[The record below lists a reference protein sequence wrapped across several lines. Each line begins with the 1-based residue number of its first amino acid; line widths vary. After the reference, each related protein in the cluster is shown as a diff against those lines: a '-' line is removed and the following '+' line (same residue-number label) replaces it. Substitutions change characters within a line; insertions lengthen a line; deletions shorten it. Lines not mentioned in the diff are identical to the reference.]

1 MNSAQVYMAF
11 CKYPCTNMNKIGILT
26 SVLPLGEGAAKPGIE
41 WPEGTQSALANYG
54 SLFHKP
60 TKCFI
65 PLGVS
70 IPLVFPLLQGET
82 LLTVYPTIIF
92 SKK

>member
-1 MNSAQVYMAF
+1 
-11 CKYPCTNMNKIGILT
+11 MNKIGNIT

-41 WPEGTQSALANYG
+41 WPVGTQSALANHG

-65 PLGVS
+65 SLGLS
-70 IPLVFPLLQGET
+70 IPLVFPLLQGGT
-82 LLTVYPTIIF
+82 RLTAYSTIIF
-92 SKK
+92 LAIMGLIRVTIS

>member
-1 MNSAQVYMAF
+1 MAF

-70 IPLVFPLLQGET
+70 IPLVFPLLQGERY
-82 LLTVYPTIIF
+82 LPFIQQLFFLKSDLMI
-92 SKK
+92 SH